1 MTTRRRLTSFDV
13 ARACGLSRATV
24 SYVLNND
31 SRRNIPPETRDR
43 VLKAAQSLGYHPFAP
58 ARILRAGQ
66 SRLIL
71 GIVQFERVDPVMA
84 GIMHYLQRKLIS
96 RDFTLVWHVDATMAL
111 EPAHPSNNVAPAAVV
126 AIVDEKAPTVPTFLR
141 QFGVPIVSV
150 ANLTV
155 GRDVGRMQ
163 VRRLVGQGIRAI
175 GFAAPERTDLQ
186 SLSAARLEGVRLECA
201 KLGLK
206 RPIVQVVPSSR
217 IGAQQAVAKIFS
229 RGVRRVGICS
239 YNDEVALA
247 LLAALS
253 DAGIAVPE
261 EVAVVGCDN
270 ISLGELSTPPLTTI
284 AFNPN
289 EYLDLLIDNIVAV
302 CNGARPVGSTVIPL
316 SMVIRGS
323 G

>member
-1 MTTRRRLTSFDV
+1 
-13 ARACGLSRATV
+13 
-24 SYVLNND
+24 
-31 SRRNIPPETRDR
+31 
-43 VLKAAQSLGYHPFAP
+43 
-58 ARILRAGQ
+58 
-66 SRLIL
+66 
-71 GIVQFERVDPVMA
+71 MA

-150 ANLTV
+150 ADLTV
-155 GRDVGRMQ
+155 NKDVGRMQ

-284 AFNPN
+284 AFNTD